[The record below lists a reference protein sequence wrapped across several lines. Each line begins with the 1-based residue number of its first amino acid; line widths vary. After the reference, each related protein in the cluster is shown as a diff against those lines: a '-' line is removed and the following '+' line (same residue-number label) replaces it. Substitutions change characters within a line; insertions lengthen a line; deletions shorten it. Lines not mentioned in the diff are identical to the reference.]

1 MRGFAVLLSYV
12 VGLSAVIGIGMM
24 GLMALNRPT
33 PSAANKPTPSAAPV
47 VAASQ
52 KERVAKPIKQTTVAQ
67 KDAQPSQ
74 KRKVVYVARKRKEE
88 APTFS
93 SGFSAYGYAQ
103 EPRRFY
109 QYPSPFFSR

>member
-1 MRGFAVLLSYV
+1 MLEVVLMRGFAVLLAYV

-24 GLMALNRPT
+24 GLTAL
-33 PSAANKPTPSAAPV
+33 NKPTPSAAPV
-47 VAASQ
+47 AAASQ
-52 KERVAKPIKQTTVAQ
+52 KERLAKPTKQTTVTQ

-74 KRKVVYVARKRKEE
+74 KRKVAHVARKRKEE

-103 EPRRFY
+103 EPRHFN
-109 QYPSPFFSR
+109 QYPSFFFGR

>member
-1 MRGFAVLLSYV
+1 MRGFAVLLAYV

-24 GLMALNRPT
+24 GLMALN
-33 PSAANKPTPSAAPV
+33 KPTPSAAPV

-52 KERVAKPIKQTTVAQ
+52 KERLAKPIKQTTVAQ

-74 KRKVVYVARKRKEE
+74 KRKVAHVARKRKEE

-103 EPRRFY
+103 EPRRFN
-109 QYPSPFFSR
+109 QYPSFFFGR

>member
-1 MRGFAVLLSYV
+1 MRGFAVLLAYV

-24 GLMALNRPT
+24 GLMALNKPT
-33 PSAANKPTPSAAPV
+33 QSAARV
-47 VAASQ
+47 VATSQ
-52 KERVAKPIKQTTVAQ
+52 KERVAKPINQTTVTQ

-74 KRKVVYVARKRKEE
+74 KRKVAHVPRKRKEE
-88 APTFS
+88 TPTFS

-109 QYPSPFFSR
+109 QYPSPLFSR

>member
-1 MRGFAVLLSYV
+1 MRGFAVLLAYV
-12 VGLSAVIGIGMM
+12 AGLSAVIGIGMM
-24 GLMALNRPT
+24 GLVAL
-33 PSAANKPTPSAAPV
+33 NKPTPSAAPV

-67 KDAQPSQ
+67 KDAQPNQ
-74 KRKVVYVARKRKEE
+74 KRKVAHVARKRKEE
-88 APTFS
+88 VPTFL

-109 QYPSPFFSR
+109 HYPSLFFSR